1 VAGERAGERI
11 EEHQLAVLAHLLRQ
25 SVKLQPG
32 REYGKHLRH
41 FHPTSPL
48 DIKRRPTLA
57 YPLAEMP
64 SANQHGGRPMTF
76 PRRGFLLLAVGAAA
90 LASIT
95 PFVAAQTYP
104 SRPVT
109 IVVPFPA
116 AGPADV
122 LARILGERMRET
134 LGQPIVIENVTGAA
148 GSIATGRVVRAAA
161 DGHTILLGNLGTN
174 VVNGA
179 IYPLQY
185 DLAKDFEP
193 ISLLPSNHQLLIANK
208 ATPEKDLREL
218 IARLKANPDKVTIGN
233 AGPGSPSHLTAVY
246 FQTAV
251 GKNFQLVPY
260 RGTPQVLQDLIAGQ
274 IDLVFDQAS
283 SSLPQVRSGQ
293 LKTYGVTAKTRLASA
308 PEIPTIDESGLPGF
322 YASIWFGLWAP
333 KDTPKS
339 AIAKLNSAVVDA
351 LADPAVRTRL
361 AGLGADIPPREQQT
375 PEALGAFQKTEI
387 EKWWPLIKAAG
398 IKAE

>member
-1 VAGERAGERI
+1 MTGPQRLFMRLASA
-11 EEHQLAVLAHLLRQ
+11 AVLLPCL
-25 SVKLQPG
+25 SV
-32 REYGKHLRH
+32 
-41 FHPTSPL
+41 
-48 DIKRRPTLA
+48 IA
-57 YPLAEMP
+57 
-64 SANQHGGRPMTF
+64 
-76 PRRGFLLLAVGAAA
+76 
-90 LASIT
+90 
-95 PFVAAQTYP
+95 AAQTYP

-109 IVVPFPA
+109 IVVPCPA
-116 AGPADV
+116 AGPAVV
-122 LARILGERMRET
+122 LARILAERMREA
-134 LGQPIVIENVTGAA
+134 LGQPVVIENVVGAA
-148 GSIATGRVVRAAA
+148 GTLASGRVVRATP
-161 DGHTILLGNLGTN
+161 DGHTIILGNLGTH

-193 ISLLPSNHQLLIANK
+193 IAMLPSNHQLLIANK
-208 ATPEKDLREL
+208 AAPAKDLRDL

-251 GKNFQLVPY
+251 GSRFQLVPY

-293 LKTYGVTAKTRLASA
+293 LKTYGVTAKMRLASA
-308 PEIPTIDESGLPGF
+308 PEIPTLDESGLPGF

-333 KDTPKS
+333 KDTP
-339 AIAKLNSAVVDA
+339 APTIARHNSAVVET
-351 LADPAVRTRL
+351 LADPGVRMRL
-361 AGLGADIPPREQQT
+361 AGLGSDLPSREQQT
-375 PEALGAFQKTEI
+375 PEALRAFQKAEI

>member
-1 VAGERAGERI
+1 MILPRRRFLRLAAGA
-11 EEHQLAVLAHLLRQ
+11 ALL
-25 SVKLQPG
+25 
-32 REYGKHLRH
+32 
-41 FHPTSPL
+41 
-48 DIKRRPTLA
+48 PTL
-57 YPLAEMP
+57 
-64 SANQHGGRPMTF
+64 SAI
-76 PRRGFLLLAVGAAA
+76 A
-90 LASIT
+90 
-95 PFVAAQTYP
+95 AAQTYP

-122 LARILGERMRET
+122 LARILSERMREA
-134 LGQPIVIENVTGAA
+134 LGQPLVIENVTGAA
-148 GSIATGRVVRAAA
+148 GSIATGRVVRAAP
-161 DGHTILLGNLGTN
+161 DGHTIILGNLGTN

-185 DLAKDFEP
+185 DLVKDFEP
-193 ISLLPSNHQLLIANK
+193 IAMLPSNHQLLIANK
-208 ATPEKDLREL
+208 AAPAKDLRDL
-218 IARLKANPDKVTIGN
+218 IARLKADPDKVTIGN

-246 FQTAV
+246 FQNAV
-251 GKNFQLVPY
+251 GKSFQLVPY

-293 LKTYGVTAKTRLASA
+293 LKTYGVTSKVRLASA

-333 KDTPKS
+333 KDTPKA

-351 LADPAVRTRL
+351 LADQAVRARL
-361 AGLGADIPPREQQT
+361 TELGADIPPREQQT
-375 PEALGAFQKTEI
+375 PEALGAFQKAEI

-398 IKAE
+398 IKPQ